1 MKKIIIMVA
10 LLAMSTVS
18 ARAISLPAM
27 PDLGNF
33 ELTLGMAQNQGVF
46 GATATETNE
55 DAEGVTD
62 TGHIKKESGVFTDGY
77 SSQFIEIGVGKYV
90 SVGYEHTPDSVSTPV
105 NTTRADGPNEGN
117 VSVDFNDLNTTYI
130 KVNVPFLAGLYLKGG
145 EVETDLDIKETMLS
159 GSTYKNVSTN
169 GSTYGVGYAR
179 TLGETAFAIRFE
191 TMYLELDTVNADNGV
206 ASGTRTGTANANN
219 RNAIE
224 AKNLQGLTAKVALT
238 YTFGKN

>member
-18 ARAISLPAM
+18 AKAISLPAM

-33 ELTLGMAQNQGVF
+33 ELTVGMAQNQGVF

-90 SVGYEHTPDSVSTPV
+90 SVGYEHTPDSVSTPT
-105 NTTRADGPNEGN
+105 NTTRADGPAEGN
-117 VSVDFNDLNTTYI
+117 VSVDFNDLNTTYVKI
-130 KVNVPFLAGLYLKGG
+130 NVPFLTGLYLKGG

-169 GSTYGVGYAR
+169 GSTYGVGYAKA
-179 TLGETAFAIRFE
+179 LGETAFAVRFE
-191 TMYLELDTVNADNGV
+191 TMYLELDTVKADNGV
-206 ASGTRTGTANANN
+206 ASGTTGDHGTRN

>member
-33 ELTLGMAQNQGVF
+33 ELTLGVAQNQGVF

-55 DAEGVTD
+55 DFTGVTD

-90 SVGYEHTPDSVSTPV
+90 SLGYEHTPDSVSTPK
-105 NTTRADGPNEGN
+105 NTTREDGPAEGN
-117 VSVDFNDLNTTYI
+117 VSVDFNDLNTTYVKI
-130 KVNVPFLAGLYLKGG
+130 NVPFLTGLYLKGG

-191 TMYLELDTVNADNGV
+191 TMYLELDTVKADNGV
-206 ASGTRTGTANANN
+206 ASGTTGAHGTRN

-224 AKNLQGLTAKVALT
+224 AKNLEGLTAKVALT